1 MTTINIISINEAQIP
16 SAELTKQIEE
26 MVEHINAYLK
36 AEWCKVCHNVD
47 PSVTITFDAGHSGAA
62 LDHIFKAMN
71 DGPEW
76 QVLRDKN
83 KITIYDRVKH
93 QAALKLSSGYNR
105 D

>member
-16 SAELTKQIEE
+16 SEELTKQIEE

-47 PSVTITFDAGHSGAA
+47 PSVTMTFEAGYSGAA

-71 DGPEW
+71 EGTEW

-83 KITIYDRVKH
+83 KITIYD
-93 QAALKLSSGYNR
+93 QAAIKLSAGSYR